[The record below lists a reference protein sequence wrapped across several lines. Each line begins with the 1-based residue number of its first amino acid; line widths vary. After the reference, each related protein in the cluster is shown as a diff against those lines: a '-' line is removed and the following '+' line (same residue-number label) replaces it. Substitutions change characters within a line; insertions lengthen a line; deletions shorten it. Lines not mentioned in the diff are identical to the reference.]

1 MKLICGVRYSRKA
14 PNLSSSEN
22 KRTEVEGHSALSE
35 EVVGSTHLSLHSY
48 VSEPRETPGI
58 QL

>member
-1 MKLICGVRYSRKA
+1 MKTICGVRYSRKA

-35 EVVGSTHLSLHSY
+35 ESRRIDTFI
-48 VSEPRETPGI
+48 PA
-58 QL
+58 